1 MTASGTFHQANE
13 EQSDSSMM
21 AWRVHEFGPPNVMR
35 FERVPRPNPGRGEV
49 PLKVDSRRGRSMGL
63 VD

>member
-21 AWRVHEFGPPNVMR
+21 AWRVHEFGPPNAKSLEAGGQ
-35 FERVPRPNPGRGEV
+35 F
-49 PLKVDSRRGRSMGL
+49 RRL
-63 VD
+63 HPK

>member
-21 AWRVHEFGPPNVMR
+21 AWRVHEFGPPI
-35 FERVPRPNPGRGEV
+35 RVTLGFASAHETKKIVR
-49 PLKVDSRRGRSMGL
+49 
-63 VD
+63 